1 MNASALTLHSH
12 PIVIR
17 HVLPS
22 GGEVMPPQDSRGSRA
37 PGSPVAGQ
45 ELLLI
50 SRRENPQVFHFTE
63 RDGQRQIPLRPD
75 IGTSQ
80 RHKVI
85 DIHAPWPEPW
95 NRQ

>member
-1 MNASALTLHSH
+1 MNRYALAQHTH

-17 HVLPS
+17 HALTS
-22 GGEVMPPQDSRGSRA
+22 RSKIMRPQDSRGNRA